1 MDTSNNQY
9 NKSAKKAFSN
19 KNEHNFQTAN
29 MENKLKNIKKRK
41 VKNNFKNIETFNIL
55 KNEEYEIVN
64 TDEVI
69 KKRGNVDNLESF
81 NTMSSIFTNNIIE
94 GNEGM
99 EEEKESENKEE
110 DKEEEDKE
118 EDSENK
124 GKIASIFNMG
134 STPVKTHAE
143 QVKEQCEETGECGD
157 YCEENPGECEG
168 QDEVEDPDKV
178 DLDWREE
185 MVKNIENSYG
195 KFVDANKQFGEGIAD
210 VLSNG
215 NATDEDKKLIRE
227 YTSTLFSA
235 ILAVPVSFNWYYV
248 MFYALDNTDIE
259 VAHLDINRLKEI
271 GEDYGLM
278 KLFLWF
284 FEFALFFPSI
294 LDNLLTIQIPK
305 YSSLLFNGKILYIFV
320 YLASFHFIKNLAPL
334 FKNFLVAIIKDAT
347 GSTLINLMTGI
358 VLILFLVYVCENITD
373 ALSIIGLVLLFVRF
387 ITIIL
392 ISVPVAAFFIFIYL
406 IFNSFFAISW
416 YSPDGMIATILN
428 IIVHSDNA
436 FATEFEKSCD
446 GDSMF
451 KKIMQIIFKL
461 IGLLKSN
468 IYLVLLLGIAFY
480 YLIKMMTELS
490 STSGIIP
497 GFSLKDSF
505 MFFNLLLI
513 VVFATWLYNALYDKI
528 QLLLM
533 KNN

>member
-9 NKSAKKAFSN
+9 NKSSKKAFSN

-41 VKNNFKNIETFNIL
+41 VKNNFQNIETFNVL

-69 KKRGNVDNLESF
+69 KKKGNVDNLESF
-81 NTMSSIFTNNIIE
+81 NTMTSIFTNDIIE
-94 GNEGM
+94 GATSKQD
-99 EEEKESENKEE
+99 EKEPIE
-110 DKEEEDKE
+110 DKETEPIEDTE
-118 EDSENK
+118 TEPSFLN
-124 GKIASIFNMG
+124 IG
-134 STPVKTHAE
+134 SSPVKTQAE
-143 QVKEQCEETGECGD
+143 QIKEQCEETGECGD

-168 QDEVEDPDKV
+168 QDDVEDPDKV

-185 MVKNIENSYG
+185 MAKNIENSYG
-195 KFVDANKQFGEGIAD
+195 KFVDTNKNFGEGIAD

-235 ILAVPVSFNWYYV
+235 LLAVPVSFNWYYV
-248 MFYALDNTDIE
+248 MYYVLDNTDIE
-259 VAHLDINRLKEI
+259 AAHLNINNLKEI
-271 GEDYGLM
+271 GEDYGIM

-284 FEFALFFPSI
+284 FEFALFFPSM

-320 YLASFHFIKNLAPL
+320 YLASFYFIKNLAPL
-334 FKNFLVAIIKDAT
+334 FKNFLVAIIKDGT
-347 GSTLINLMTGI
+347 NSTIINLMVGI
-358 VLILFLVYVCENITD
+358 VVILFLVYVFENITD
-373 ALSIIGLVLLFVRF
+373 ALSFIGLAMLFVRF
-387 ITIIL
+387 IIIII
-392 ISVPVAAFFIFIYL
+392 ISVPVAAFLIFIYL
-406 IFNSFFAISW
+406 LFNSFFAISW

-436 FATEFEKSCD
+436 FATEFEKGCD
-446 GDSMF
+446 GDSMY

-461 IGLLKSN
+461 VGLLKSN

-480 YLIKMMTELS
+480 FLIKMMTELS

-505 MFFNLLLI
+505 MFFNILLI